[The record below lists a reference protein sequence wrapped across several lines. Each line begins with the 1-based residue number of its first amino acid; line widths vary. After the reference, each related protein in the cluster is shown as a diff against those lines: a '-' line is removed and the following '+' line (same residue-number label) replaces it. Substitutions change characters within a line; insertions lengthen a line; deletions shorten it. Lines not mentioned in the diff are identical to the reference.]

1 MKNICEWENCK
12 QSGDFKAPIEKDNSK
27 NYRWLCEEHI
37 KLFNKSW
44 NYFEGMNQNEIE
56 NFIKSDIT
64 WHRPTQK
71 FGSSDNFFNILWNNA
86 LNDKFNFFKQENNIN
101 NLNGAKL
108 YEKDKDALRIMELE
122 LNASW
127 PIIQKRFKTL
137 VKKFHPDKNAGNK
150 QFEDKLKKITLAYSH
165 LKIIIESQKLRKMN
179 KIVAHKEIFSIL
191 KKEMKNK
198 IHALEIEIK

>member
-1 MKNICEWENCK
+1 MENICEWKNCK
-12 QSGDFKAPIEKDNSK
+12 ESGQFKAPLEKDNSK
-27 NYRWLCEEHI
+27 NYKWLCQEHI

-165 LKIIIESQKLRKMN
+165 LKLIMLRK
-179 KIVAHKEIFSIL
+179 
-191 KKEMKNK
+191 
-198 IHALEIEIK
+198 

>member
-1 MKNICEWENCK
+1 MKIICEWGNCE

-165 LKIIIESQKLRKMN
+165 LKLIMLRK
-179 KIVAHKEIFSIL
+179 
-191 KKEMKNK
+191 
-198 IHALEIEIK
+198 